1 MAKKTELS
9 YYCRSSQMED
19 IEDSFDDFLI
29 ITDYFT
35 DVSVPQPSQKMLA
48 SEAKIADLQKTIE
61 TLQKEKEVEIYKNKS
76 LSEKCEKLET
86 DSELLRAEKQ
96 NIEDKLRV
104 TLISLFKAK
113 LKENEDRIKSNERLM
128 KLLKKVSVLKTQLK
142 FKEKM
147 KSSGMMKGLD
157 VSNVLE
163 SKRNRPKRFSQL
175 KVKEKKISSE
185 PNSLVRSP
193 N

>member
-1 MAKKTELS
+1 
-9 YYCRSSQMED
+9 MED

-35 DVSVPQPSQKMLA
+35 NVSVPQPSRKMLA

-61 TLQKEKEVEIYKNKS
+61 TLQREKEEEIYKNKC
-76 LSEKCEKLET
+76 LSEKCENLET
-86 DSELLRAEKQ
+86 DSESLRAEKQ
-96 NIEDKLRV
+96 NLEDKLRV

-128 KLLKKVSVLKTQLK
+128 KLLKEVSVLKTQLK
-142 FKEKM
+142 FKEKLNTL
-147 KSSGMMKGLD
+147 GMMKGLD
-157 VSNVLE
+157 VSNVLK
-163 SKRNRPKRFSQL
+163 SKRNRRKRFSQL
-175 KVKEKKISSE
+175 KVKEKNISTE
-185 PNSLVRSP
+185 PKSLVRSP